1 MFGEEQMMPL
11 KRSGAALA
19 CTLLAL
25 ASVVAPGRVD
35 AQAAPVPVRIGAASN
50 VLFGPAFVL
59 ADPSNGIAAKHGLK
73 LDVRI
78 FASGIATMEAALA
91 GDLDVAFPNTRVL
104 LPLLAKGQACFRGGL
119 TFVDVNTVHLVAL
132 SGIDTPQQLIGKKV
146 GTLRGGIGEVALH
159 MWLAK
164 QGIERSQVQSVN
176 VAEQDLPIALA
187 KGSVDAIIWPE
198 PTPSLAL
205 QILGN
210 KAHYLGDIGEAFRDV
225 SPVNVTCA
233 WVDKYGDKAMQSLI
247 AAWIEAVNFLKANP
261 DQGAAITAKR
271 LQITTDDVKRIW
283 KNGGWP
289 EGWPANL
296 TDSQIDMYNTYGQ
309 YLKDSGELP
318 QMPDMSKWISSKWLK
333 EVDPSRVKFEKYK
346 Y

>member
-1 MFGEEQMMPL
+1 MIPI
-11 KRSGAALA
+11 KRWGAPIA
-19 CTLLAL
+19 CLLAAIL
-25 ASVVAPGRVD
+25 CFAGSDRAA
-35 AQAAPVPVRIGAASN
+35 AQAPIPVRIGAASN

-59 ADPSNGIAAKHGLK
+59 ADSSNGIAARHGLK
-73 LDVRI
+73 LDLRI
-78 FASGIATMEAALA
+78 FASGIATMEAALT

-119 TFVDVNTVHLVAL
+119 TFVDVNTVHLV
-132 SGIDTPQQLIGKKV
+132 SRSTIETPQQLIGKKV

-164 QGIERSQVQSVN
+164 QGIERSKVQYVN
-176 VAEQDLPIALA
+176 IAEQDLAIALSQ
-187 KGSVDAIIWPE
+187 GSVDAIIWPE
-198 PTPSLAL
+198 PIPSLAL
-205 QILGN
+205 QIMGD
-210 KAHYLGDIGEAFRDV
+210 KAHYLGNIGDAFRDV

-233 WVDKYGDKAMQSLI
+233 WVDKYGDKAMESLI

-271 LQITTDDVKRIW
+271 LQITPEDVVRIW

-296 TDSQIDMYNTYGQ
+296 TDSQIDMYNTYGD
-309 YLKDSGELP
+309 YLKESGELP

-333 EVDPSRVKFEKYK
+333 DVDPARVKFDKYK